1 MRRRI
6 FALFAALALALGAAP
21 AALAAVEP
29 ALVCEFLRDNE
40 TAVLTLED
48 LDGSDVYGV
57 QLELTLE
64 GEYPDCTFTPDSR
77 TAYAPDCS
85 VRVTRD
91 RTRVTVY
98 LTDRSPLNSRDALV
112 LGELDLGG
120 YGADALPGTAR
131 IILLG
136 ERLRPLTGGMTGTVD
151 VESFPWEE
159 EPTGSRDPAP
169 PPSQQD
175 PVPQEPVPQDPSL
188 QDPAQPLPDLPF
200 IDVSASDWF
209 YEAAGYVYVRGMMR
223 GITENTFA
231 PYAATD
237 RAMIVTILHRL
248 EGSPAALPAAFT
260 DVADGQYYAV
270 PVAWAS
276 SAGIVEGYEDA
287 TFRPTAPI
295 TREQL
300 AAILY
305 RYARYKGLDVS
316 IKGDLGRFPDASSV
330 SLYASDAMS
339 WAVGVGLIAG
349 MDGMLQPQGEAGRA
363 QVAVIFQRLCTN
375 LLQMP

>member
-6 FALFAALALALGAAP
+6 FALFMALALALGAAP
-21 AALAAVEP
+21 AALAAAEP

-64 GEYPDCTFTPDSR
+64 GEYPDCAFTPGSR
-77 TAYAPDCS
+77 TAYAPDCD
-85 VRVTRD
+85 VRVSRD

-98 LTDRSPLNSRDALV
+98 LTDRSPMNHGDALE
-112 LGELDLGG
+112 LGELDLGT
-120 YGADALPGTAR
+120 YGADALPETAR
-131 IILLG
+131 ITLLG

-151 VESFPWEE
+151 VEAFPWEDSG
-159 EPTGSRDPAP
+159 GSGDPVL

-175 PVPQEPVPQDPSL
+175 PT
-188 QDPAQPLPDLPF
+188 QPLPYLPF
-200 IDVSASDWF
+200 MDVSAADWF
-209 YEAAGYVYVRGMMR
+209 YEAVGYVYARGMMR
-223 GITENTFA
+223 GLTENTFA

-287 TFRPTAPI
+287 TFRPTDPI

-300 AAILY
+300 AAILC

-316 IKGDLGRFPDASSV
+316 VKGDLGRFPDASSV

-339 WAVGVGLIAG
+339 WAVGTGLIAG
-349 MDGMLQPQGEAGRA
+349 LDGALQPRGEAGRA
-363 QVAVIFQRLCTN
+363 QVAVILQRLCAG
-375 LLQMP
+375 LLQMS

>member
-6 FALFAALALALGAAP
+6 FALFMALALALGAAP
-21 AALAAVEP
+21 AALAAAEP

-48 LDGSDVYGV
+48 LDGSDIYGV

-64 GEYPDCTFTPDSR
+64 GEYPNCAFTPGSR
-77 TAYAPDCS
+77 TAYAPDCD
-85 VRVTRD
+85 VRVSRD

-98 LTDRSPLNSRDALV
+98 LTDRSPMNNGDALE
-112 LGELDLGG
+112 LGELDLGA

-131 IILLG
+131 ITLLG
-136 ERLRPLTGGMTGTVD
+136 DRLRPLTGGMTGTVD
-151 VESFPWEE
+151 VETFPWEDSA
-159 EPTGSRDPAP
+159 GSGDPVL

-175 PVPQEPVPQDPSL
+175 PGS
-188 QDPAQPLPDLPF
+188 QDPAQPLPYLPF
-200 IDVSASDWF
+200 LDVRASDWF
-209 YEAAGYVYVRGMMR
+209 YEAAGYVYARGMMR
-223 GITENTFA
+223 GLTENTFA

-287 TFRPTAPI
+287 TFRPADPI

-300 AAILY
+300 AAILC

-316 IKGDLGRFPDASSV
+316 VKGDLGRFPDASSV

-339 WAVGVGLIAG
+339 WAVGTGLIAG
-349 MDGMLQPQGEAGRA
+349 LDGALQPRGEAGRA
-363 QVAVIFQRLCTN
+363 QVAVILQRLCAG
-375 LLQMP
+375 LLQMS

>member
-6 FALFAALALALGAAP
+6 FALFMALALALGAAP
-21 AALAAVEP
+21 AALAAAEP

-48 LDGSDVYGV
+48 LDGSDIYGV

-64 GEYPDCTFTPDSR
+64 GEYPGCTFTPDSR
-77 TAYAPDCS
+77 TAYAPDCD
-85 VRVTRD
+85 VRVSRD

-98 LTDRSPLNSRDALV
+98 LTDRSPMNNGDTLE
-112 LGELDLGG
+112 LGELDLGA
-120 YGADALPGTAR
+120 YGADALPETAR
-131 IILLG
+131 ITLLG

-151 VESFPWEE
+151 VEVFPWEE
-159 EPTGSRDPAP
+159 EPSGAGDPVL

-175 PVPQEPVPQDPSL
+175 PGSQDPTA
-188 QDPAQPLPDLPF
+188 PVVYLPF
-200 IDVSASDWF
+200 LDVSAADWF
-209 YEAAGYVYVRGMMR
+209 YEAAGYVYARGMMR
-223 GITENTFA
+223 GLTENTFA

-276 SAGIVEGYEDA
+276 SAGIVEGYEDG
-287 TFRPTAPI
+287 TFRPADPI

-300 AAILY
+300 AAILC

-316 IKGDLGRFPDASSV
+316 VKGDLGRFPDASSV

-339 WAVGVGLIAG
+339 WAVGTGLIAG
-349 MDGMLQPQGEAGRA
+349 LDGALQPRGEAGRA
-363 QVAVIFQRLCTN
+363 QVAVILQRLCAG

>member
-1 MRRRI
+1 MMRKRT
-6 FALFAALALALGAAP
+6 LVLWMALALALGAAP
-21 AALAAVEP
+21 TALAAAEP
-29 ALVCEFLRDNE
+29 ALICEFLRDNE
-40 TAVLTLED
+40 TAFLTLED

-64 GEYPDCTFTPDSR
+64 GEYPDCVFTPDSR
-77 TAYAPDCS
+77 TAYAPACGL
-85 VRVTRD
+85 RVSRG
-91 RTRVTVY
+91 RTHVTVY
-98 LTDRSPLNSRDALV
+98 LTDRDALNGGDV
-112 LGELDLGG
+112 LEMGELDLGG
-120 YGADALPGTAR
+120 YGADAFPETAR

-136 ERLRPLTGGMTGTVD
+136 EDLKPLTGGMTGTAD
-151 VESFPWEE
+151 VEAFPWEDE
-159 EPTGSRDPAP
+159 EPSRPGIGTEEP
-169 PPSQQD
+169 VQPPSQPD
-175 PVPQEPVPQDPSL
+175 AEPQDPSA
-188 QDPAQPLPDLPF
+188 PVYLPF
-200 IDVSASDWF
+200 TDVSAADWF
-209 YEAAGYVYVRGMMR
+209 YEAVGYVYAKGMMR
-223 GITENTFA
+223 GLSENTFA
-231 PYAATD
+231 PYATTD

-260 DVADGQYYAV
+260 DVSEGQYYAV

-287 TFRPTAPI
+287 TFRPESPI

-316 IKGDLGRFPDASSV
+316 VTGDLGRFPDASSV

-339 WAVGVGLIAG
+339 WAVGSGLIAG
-349 MDGMLQPQGEAGRA
+349 LDGALQPGGAAGRA
-363 QVAVIFQRLCTN
+363 QVAVILQRLCAG

>member
-6 FALFAALALALGAAP
+6 FALFMALALALGAAP
-21 AALAAVEP
+21 SALAAAEP

-40 TAVLTLED
+40 TAVLTLEG
-48 LDGSDVYGV
+48 LDGSDVYGI
-57 QLELTLE
+57 QLELILE
-64 GEYPDCTFTPDSR
+64 GEYPGCTFTPDSR
-77 TAYAPDCS
+77 TAYAPDCD
-85 VRVTRD
+85 VRVSRD

-98 LTDRSPLNSRDALV
+98 LTDRSPMNDGDTLE
-112 LGELDLGG
+112 LGELDLEA
-120 YGADALPGTAR
+120 YGADAFPGTAR
-131 IILLG
+131 ITLLG
-136 ERLRPLTGGMTGTVD
+136 ERLRPLAGGMTGTVD
-151 VESFPWEE
+151 VEAFPWEDSA
-159 EPTGSRDPAP
+159 GSGDPVL

-175 PVPQEPVPQDPSL
+175 PGS
-188 QDPAQPLPDLPF
+188 QDPAQPLPYLPF
-200 IDVSASDWF
+200 IDVRASDWF
-209 YEAAGYVYVRGMMR
+209 YEEAGYVYARGMMR
-223 GITENTFA
+223 GLTENTFA

-287 TFRPTAPI
+287 TFRPADPI

-300 AAILY
+300 AAILC

-316 IKGDLGRFPDASSV
+316 VKGDLGRFQDASSV

-339 WAVGVGLIAG
+339 WAVGTGLIAG
-349 MDGMLQPQGEAGRA
+349 LDGALQPRGEAGRA
-363 QVAVIFQRLCTN
+363 QVAVILQRLCAG
-375 LLQMP
+375 LLQMS

>member
-6 FALFAALALALGAAP
+6 FALFMALGLALGAAP

-85 VRVTRD
+85 VRVSRD
-91 RTRVTVY
+91 RTRLTVY
-98 LTDRSPLNSRDALV
+98 LTDRSPLNSGDALE

-120 YGADALPGTAR
+120 YGADAFPETAR
-131 IILLG
+131 ITLLG

-159 EPTGSRDPAP
+159 SSAGSPDPVP

-175 PVPQEPVPQDPSL
+175 PGSQE
-188 QDPAQPLPDLPF
+188 PAQPLPALPALPF

-209 YEAAGYVYVRGMMR
+209 YEAAGYVYARGMMR
-223 GITENTFA
+223 GLTENTFA

-260 DVADGQYYAV
+260 DVAEGQYYAV

-287 TFRPTAPI
+287 TFRPADPI

-316 IKGDLGRFPDASSV
+316 VKGDLGRFPDASSV
-330 SLYASDAMS
+330 SLYAADAMS
-339 WAVGVGLIAG
+339 WAVGTGLIAG
-349 MDGMLQPQGEAGRA
+349 LDGALQPRGEAGRA
-363 QVAVIFQRLCTN
+363 QVAVILQRLCAG

>member
-1 MRRRI
+1 MGKRI
-6 FALFAALALALGAAP
+6 FTVLTALALALGIMP
-21 AALAAVEP
+21 AALAAAGP
-29 ALVCEFLRDNE
+29 ALICEFLRDNE
-40 TAVLTLED
+40 AAVLSLED

-64 GEYPDCTFTPDSR
+64 GEYPGCTFTPDSR

-85 VRVTRD
+85 VRVSRN
-91 RTRVTVY
+91 RTRLTVY
-98 LTDRSPLNSRDALV
+98 LTDRTPLNDGDTLD
-112 LGELDLGG
+112 LGELDLGE
-120 YGADALPGTAR
+120 YGADAFPETAR

-159 EPTGSRDPAP
+159 SAGSRDPAL
-169 PPSQQD
+169 PPSQPD
-175 PVPQEPVPQDPSL
+175 LTPQDPAV
-188 QDPAQPLPDLPF
+188 PAVYLPF
-200 IDVSASDWF
+200 TDVSAADWF
-209 YEAAGYVYVRGMMR
+209 YEAVGYVYARGMMR
-223 GITENTFA
+223 GLSESTFA
-231 PYAATD
+231 PYAVTD

-276 SAGIVEGYEDA
+276 AAGIVEGYEDA
-287 TFRPTAPI
+287 TFRPEDPI

-305 RYARYKGLDVS
+305 RYTRYKGLDVS
-316 IKGDLGRFPDASSV
+316 VSGDLGRFPDATAV
-330 SLYASDAMS
+330 SLYAAEAMS
-339 WAVGVGLIAG
+339 WAVGTGLIAG
-349 MDGMLQPQGEAGRA
+349 LDGALQPRGEAGRA
-363 QVAVIFQRLCTN
+363 QVAVILQRLCAG

>member
-6 FALFAALALALGAAP
+6 FALLAVLALTLGAAP
-21 AALAAVEP
+21 AALAAARP
-29 ALVCEFLRDNE
+29 ALICEFLQGSE
-40 TAVLTLED
+40 AVILSLED
-48 LDGSDVYGV
+48 LDGSDIYGV

-64 GEYPDCTFTPDSR
+64 GEYPGCTFRPGSR
-77 TAYAPDCS
+77 TAYAPDCT
-85 VRVTRD
+85 VQAARG

-98 LTDRSPLNSRDALV
+98 LTDRSPLNAGSTLE
-112 LGELDLGG
+112 LGELDLDG
-120 YGADALPGTAR
+120 YGADALPETAR
-131 IILLG
+131 ATLLG

-151 VESFPWEE
+151 VETVPWEE
-159 EPTGSRDPAP
+159 EPSGSGDPVL

-175 PVPQEPVPQDPSL
+175 PGS
-188 QDPAQPLPDLPF
+188 QDPAQPPPYLPF

-209 YEAAGYVYVRGMMR
+209 YEAAGYVYARGMMR
-223 GITENTFA
+223 GLTENTFA
-231 PYAATD
+231 PYAAMD

-248 EGSPAALPAAFT
+248 EGSPAALPAAFA

-276 SAGIVEGYEDA
+276 SEGIVEGYEDA
-287 TFRPTAPI
+287 TFRPAAPI

-316 IKGDLGRFPDASSV
+316 VKGDLGRFPDASSV

-339 WAVGVGLIAG
+339 WAVGTGLIAG
-349 MDGMLQPQGEAGRA
+349 LDGALQPRGLAGRA
-363 QVAVIFQRLCTN
+363 QAAVILLRLCAG